1 MPKVFKLNSKKY
13 MIEAEPDQLVT
24 SAFIE
29 FEEDGFSK
37 IVSVPKNPETDQLGE
52 RNIFLDVAMSPI
64 VNGKIVS
71 HDTIFSHAI
80 DLRRYADGN
89 EQVVSLCP
97 DTNVLKALDFQIQL
111 VPVIET
117 TAKPNLLFSDEK
129 LKKRCDL
136 LTEEVILL
144 RQQATTQ
151 DMVKKK
157 LISDSEELRQ
167 QIRRKD
173 SLI

>member
-1 MPKVFKLNSKKY
+1 M
-13 MIEAEPDQLVT
+13 
-24 SAFIE
+24 
-29 FEEDGFSK
+29 
-37 IVSVPKNPETDQLGE
+37 
-52 RNIFLDVAMSPI
+52 
-64 VNGKIVS
+64 
-71 HDTIFSHAI
+71 
-80 DLRRYADGN
+80 
-89 EQVVSLCP
+89 
-97 DTNVLKALDFQIQL
+97 DFQIQL

-167 QIRRKD
+167 QIRQKD
-173 SLI
+173 SLIQRLKDELVKER